1 MLGRLLL
8 HVAAPELAVY
18 RATDGVRVRIPSGEF
33 VLPEKPEDDL
43 LPWTEFA
50 LTALGRTG
58 VEFDDVALH
67 EQLQAF
73 EDDERAWELRV
84 FAEMSARSAR
94 RGRTFADLRIATPD
108 ATDYIVPGFI
118 VPGWATKL
126 AGREKGGKGTF
137 MYYLLGKMER
147 GEDTVF
153 GPTKKTTAL
162 VVTEEPI
169 ESVEEKATAFGLERG
184 RLMFGYELA
193 GLPWYDETEDCKVLQ
208 IVTEAM
214 QDGHRVVFVDNVS
227 RSAGIEDEAGTE
239 MSRAVEL
246 LSDACRASGL
256 ALVID
261 HHHKKGR
268 AAIEDKSRGGTAL
281 AGAMDINVDLVR
293 DGGLDSRKRKLVA
306 RGRLRAT
313 NWTRVFELT
322 EDGADYI
329 EVEDE
334 GGDGDDRAL
343 MDVLL
348 FTRMAAREPVT
359 AEDFRSQISVK
370 AVRTAQRR
378 LAVLVERGSA
388 VQVPGERQPDGKL
401 GPARWVLPP
410 TNDTNPVFDGMSPVS
425 PGSEPRTE
433 ALQTTN
439 DTNDITNDTPSVSP
453 VAENALNPGFVEA

>member
-1 MLGRLLL
+1 VLGRLLL

-184 RLMFGYELA
+184 QSLEGPDTRKL
-193 GLPWYDETEDCKVLQ
+193 
-208 IVTEAM
+208 
-214 QDGHRVVFVDNVS
+214 
-227 RSAGIEDEAGTE
+227 
-239 MSRAVEL
+239 RAAAKL
-246 LSDACRASGL
+246 GA
-256 ALVID
+256 
-261 HHHKKGR
+261 R
-268 AAIEDKSRGGTAL
+268 AAIIIGPDEVRSVSA
-281 AGAMDINVDLVR
+281 IVR
-293 DGGLDSRKRKLVA
+293 DLS
-306 RGRLRAT
+306 
-313 NWTRVFELT
+313 E
-322 EDGADYI
+322 
-329 EVEDE
+329 
-334 GGDGDDRAL
+334 
-343 MDVLL
+343 
-348 FTRMAAREPVT
+348 
-359 AEDFRSQISVK
+359 RSQQTVPK
-370 AVRTAQRR
+370 DQLVDTVRR
-378 LAVLVERGSA
+378 L
-388 VQVPGERQPDGKL
+388 L
-401 GPARWVLPP
+401 GTDR
-410 TNDTNPVFDGMSPVS
+410 
-425 PGSEPRTE
+425 
-433 ALQTTN
+433 
-439 DTNDITNDTPSVSP
+439 
-453 VAENALNPGFVEA
+453 

>member
-1 MLGRLLL
+1 VLGRLLL

-169 ESVEEKATAFGLERG
+169 ESVEEKETAFAPGARTPYVRLRAG
-184 RLMFGYELA
+184 R
-193 GLPWYDETEDCKVLQ
+193 
-208 IVTEAM
+208 
-214 QDGHRVVFVDNVS
+214 
-227 RSAGIEDEAGTE
+227 
-239 MSRAVEL
+239 
-246 LSDACRASGL
+246 L
-256 ALVID
+256 ALVRRD
-261 HHHKKGR
+261 
-268 AAIEDKSRGGTAL
+268 RGLQGSA
-281 AGAMDINVDLVR
+281 DC
-293 DGGLDSRKRKLVA
+293 DGGDAGRTQGRF
-306 RGRLRAT
+306 RG
-313 NWTRVFELT
+313 
-322 EDGADYI
+322 
-329 EVEDE
+329 
-334 GGDGDDRAL
+334 
-343 MDVLL
+343 
-348 FTRMAAREPVT
+348 
-359 AEDFRSQISVK
+359 
-370 AVRTAQRR
+370 
-378 LAVLVERGSA
+378 
-388 VQVPGERQPDGKL
+388 
-401 GPARWVLPP
+401 
-410 TNDTNPVFDGMSPVS
+410 
-425 PGSEPRTE
+425 
-433 ALQTTN
+433 
-439 DTNDITNDTPSVSP
+439 
-453 VAENALNPGFVEA
+453 